1 MKQLIV
7 VLLSM
12 MPLLL
17 CAKGDKDTRLVVIT
31 IDGLRWQ
38 EVFEGAE
45 ENILTDKKQVNDT
58 ELYRKT
64 YWRSTPEERR
74 QALMPFVWNT
84 IAKQGTIIGNRN
96 KNSMMQLAN
105 KTNISY
111 PGYSEM
117 MTGMVD
123 DAIKGNDPVNNPHR
137 NVLEAANED
146 ARYKGSVMMYGS
158 WKSTRFAIHNEQ
170 AGIPASVSYEKPIAK
185 KPSPRIKLAERMLE
199 GMPHY
204 WRSEHFDAFTYA
216 FAIETL
222 LSDPTATSGHTPAST
237 TSTSMLPKAPMP
249 SSATSTKL
257 WRPTSSTKARQPT
270 SSPATTDAASAMNG
284 PATAA
289 APRAPRPLGSCS
301 WAKASR
307 QRARQRN
314 AVPTTPSRLP
324 LPSPPSSASTSRP
337 TTEQSCCQ

>member
-1 MKQLIV
+1 MKNLIV

-137 NVLEAANED
+137 NVLEAA
-146 ARYKGSVMMYGS
+146 
-158 WKSTRFAIHNEQ
+158 
-170 AGIPASVSYEKPIAK
+170 
-185 KPSPRIKLAERMLE
+185 
-199 GMPHY
+199 
-204 WRSEHFDAFTYA
+204 
-216 FAIETL
+216 
-222 LSDPTATSGHTPAST
+222 
-237 TSTSMLPKAPMP
+237 
-249 SSATSTKL
+249 
-257 WRPTSSTKARQPT
+257 
-270 SSPATTDAASAMNG
+270 PATRAAS
-284 PATAA
+284 
-289 APRAPRPLGSCS
+289 
-301 WAKASR
+301 
-307 QRARQRN
+307 
-314 AVPTTPSRLP
+314 
-324 LPSPPSSASTSRP
+324 
-337 TTEQSCCQ
+337 